1 MCRNGLLCVQDGELI
16 PRNVWEGRMLGGF
29 SPVCL
34 GLSVKRK
41 WCAHLDR
48 SWKHGFSCWTL
59 CENTFY
65 RPSSG
70 CLCLRGKFPWEI
82 VFSQRLLGEWNWGQ
96 GRWVMFRTPS
106 SSSRRRMSH
115 LRCTASSVHDLPSV
129 CGTISCMERT
139 DASNLA
145 CSVGRALV
153 LSRQQ
158 LSSHTG
164 RSDHRDSSRIAL
176 CCCCDVLLWSFQPL
190 LFHSWGGYCKRQF

>member
-1 MCRNGLLCVQDGELI
+1 MASHAG
-16 PRNVWEGRMLGGF
+16 
-29 SPVCL
+29 
-34 GLSVKRK
+34 
-41 WCAHLDR
+41 
-48 SWKHGFSCWTL
+48 L

-70 CLCLRGKFPWEI
+70 CLCLRGKFPREI

-129 CGTISCMERT
+129 CSTISCMERT

-164 RSDHRDSSRIAL
+164 RSDSRDSSRIAL

-190 LFHSWGGYCKRQF
+190 LFHSWGGVLQETILKFSPGHSCLKLSHHPVPFFFDTGFLYEALDVLEPAL